1 MERPTDHHSEYLSRA
16 VAALTPEG
24 HRRVDELLDQLAE
37 VVADREWLVRF
48 AKARRTE
55 ADSGRVDAGAA
66 DPGEMLSRREL
77 DALMTG
83 FITIRDEEQLDD
95 VTDWANAVVVLLQD
109 DAERR

>member
-1 MERPTDHHSEYLSRA
+1 
-16 VAALTPEG
+16 
-24 HRRVDELLDQLAE
+24 
-37 VVADREWLVRF
+37 
-48 AKARRTE
+48 
-55 ADSGRVDAGAA
+55 
-66 DPGEMLSRREL
+66 MLSPREL